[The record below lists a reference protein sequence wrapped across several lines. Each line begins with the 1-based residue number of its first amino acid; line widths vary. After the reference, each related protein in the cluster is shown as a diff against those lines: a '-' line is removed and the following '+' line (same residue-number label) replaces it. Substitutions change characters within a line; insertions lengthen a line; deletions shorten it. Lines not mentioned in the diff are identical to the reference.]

1 MKTVV
6 WILILAA
13 LGYLVYSL
21 TLKPLTGEL
30 AEVRS
35 LEKTFNLATDRYI
48 TSLRQAGE
56 PGLTVIADPEFAER
70 KVKEVRQRGA
80 ELLKSLREP
89 KALARGQALQARI
102 ENFCKINQID

>member
-1 MKTVV
+1 MKVLV

-21 TLKPLTGEL
+21 ALKPLTGEL
-30 AEVRS
+30 SGVRS
-35 LEKTFNLATDRYI
+35 LEKEFNRAADRYI
-48 TSLRQAGE
+48 TSMRQAGE

-70 KVKEVRQRGA
+70 KVKEVRQRAA

-89 KALARGQALQARI
+89 KVKARARALQAKI
-102 ENFCKINQID
+102 DNFCRINQID

>member
-1 MKTVV
+1 VKAVV

-21 TLKPLTGEL
+21 VLKPLTGEL

-35 LEKTFNLATDRYI
+35 LEKAFNRATDRYI
-48 TSLRQAGE
+48 TALRQAGE

-70 KVKEVRQRGA
+70 KVKEVRQQTA
-80 ELLKSLREP
+80 ELVKSLQEP
-89 KALARGQALQARI
+89 KAVERARALQAKI